1 MLKEEVIKKECIK
14 NDHKGFQIVAVD
26 LSDEL
31 IKESDQKKYYCVKCL
46 LEKIGNKKIIL
57 FEEAIKKSEIVNQE
71 LKKCTADKQ
80 KETRESI
87 QKLSD
92 VIKSIEGSFK
102 KQFDDLKKQLEIQ
115 IDNEQKKL
123 DKIPEPT
130 TPNDDIKLL
139 SSCYQEDGKLASPPP
154 NIDYKEITES
164 LIQIRKLLKQLEN
177 FEQLQDVDKEIQKI
191 EQTCS
196 INLEIN
202 EKYKKTPALN
212 VTCDTHKMEIIMFN
226 LNQDQF
232 EQTNPFLCVECAQD
246 LLTRGNKAVSNTISL
261 MKAEEKWNE
270 YIKEQME
277 KRSQRQSRLN
287 QAIAFIKKLQE
298 KQNSELNK
306 MIQSLNEQL
315 KKQPKEYEELMKLR
329 NTHLKN
335 QDKQNLLEIVKIL
348 GQQKNIEFISN
359 QEDLELYQSQ
369 KRILEELIK
378 ENLVIENQLQWL
390 QNYDKLPKRSNDSEN
405 EKEVVEF
412 LKKSTIQD
420 LYLSFFEMSFNS
432 LSQFKKEENDLQL
445 QGKLL
450 KIQSSDQEN
459 QNEALQNQRKWYQQF
474 QQSQAKLEKFKKVD
488 ELQRSKEEYDELL
501 MQNTE
506 NEKKIKYLE
515 TLNNNLKTQVQK
527 ADIKIESMNQMISKN
542 KIQNQEVIEEIQKVY
557 SIQQLQWKTGD
568 TRLLQ
573 YDYAQKIYRKIEE
586 RTKKQIKNKYLLCSL
601 TGWQL
606 NFSKLWCSI
615 DKMSSLL
622 MIFKS
627 KSQFIFGGFS
637 PCQWL
642 LKSGG
647 NNQND
652 QELQSFLFSQTQD
665 EIYPLESKS
674 TAISG
679 SESQISFGSQDI
691 IINNNFQEGSS
702 NLGYSYSTIQYKIP
716 NKQNHLF
723 GSPKPN
729 IMVCE
734 VIMLT
739 FV

>member
-1 MLKEEVIKKECIK
+1 MLKEEAIKKECIK

-57 FEEAIKKSEIVNQE
+57 YEEAIKKVEILNQG
-71 LKKCTADKQ
+71 LKKSTADKQ

-139 SSCYQEDGKLASPPP
+139 SSCYQEDGKLASPSP
-154 NIDYKEITES
+154 NIDYKEIVES

-191 EQTCS
+191 EQICQ
-196 INLEIN
+196 INLEFDEIQ
-202 EKYKKTPALN
+202 KKTPALN
-212 VTCDTHKMEIIMFN
+212 LTCDNHKMEIIMFN

-232 EQTNPFLCVECAQD
+232 EQTNPFLCVECTQD

-359 QEDLELYQSQ
+359 QEDSELYQSQ
-369 KRILEELIK
+369 KRVLEELIK

-390 QNYDKLPKRSNDSEN
+390 QNFDKLPKRSNDSEN

-488 ELQRSKEEYDELL
+488 ELQSSQLQLEQLSQEEEYNQLKIKKLEQVTENQKKELEKAQIQFKDINQVYEQITEFKQIYKIGNDSFEIGDTELL
-501 MQNTE
+501 SQ
-506 NEKKIKYLE
+506 
-515 TLNNNLKTQVQK
+515 
-527 ADIKIESMNQMISKN
+527 
-542 KIQNQEVIEEIQKVY
+542 
-557 SIQQLQWKTGD
+557 
-568 TRLLQ
+568 
-573 YDYAQKIYRKIEE
+573 DYAQKLYKYIEQQSN
-586 RTKKQIKNKYLLCSL
+586 KKIKNKYLIFSSKKS
-601 TGWQL
+601 GL
-606 NFSKLWCSI
+606 NSNTFFNSI
-615 DKMSSLL
+615 NKKSNLL

-627 KSQFIFGGFS
+627 QTQYIFGGYS

-642 LKSGG
+642 KCNGYYHPDETST
-647 NNQND
+647 
-652 QELQSFLFSQTQD
+652 SFLFSQTLGEFYPINSTNKNYAILMNEQEIGFGYQD
-665 EIYPLESKS
+665 MK
-674 TAISG
+674 
-679 SESQISFGSQDI
+679 
-691 IINNNFQEGSS
+691 INYQQQFQKGSS
-702 NLGYSYSTIQYKIP
+702 NLGYTYTIPANSTNINSPVKT
-716 NKQNHLF
+716 NLLF
-723 GSPKPN
+723 GQAEPSIKD
-729 IMVCE
+729 IE
-734 VIMLT
+734 IIMLT

>member
-1 MLKEEVIKKECIK
+1 MLKEEAIKKECQK
-14 NDHKGFQIVAVD
+14 NDHNGFQIVAVN

-31 IKESDQKKYYCVKCL
+31 NKDDDQNKYYCVKCL
-46 LEKIGNKKIIL
+46 IEIIGNKKIIVY
-57 FEEAIKKSEIVNQE
+57 EEAIKKVEILNQE
-71 LKKCTADKQ
+71 LKKISDKQ
-80 KETRESI
+80 NEQKLDYFIKLQNSI
-87 QKLSD
+87 QK
-92 VIKSIEGSFK
+92 VEQRFQKSFEILLKYINSKVTATQQQIE
-102 KQFDDLKKQLEIQ
+102 
-115 IDNEQKKL
+115 
-123 DKIPEPT
+123 KISEPT
-130 TPNDDIKLL
+130 PLDDDIKLL
-139 SSCYQEDGKLASPPP
+139 SSCYEENDQLVIPPP
-154 NIDYKEITES
+154 NSNQKKTYNFLKYIKKFRLLLQNYE
-164 LIQIRKLLKQLEN
+164 QILEEERDEQTIELKQ
-177 FEQLQDVDKEIQKI
+177 Q
-191 EQTCS
+191 
-196 INLEIN
+196 INSVFDESQ
-202 EKYKKTPALN
+202 KKTPALN

-232 EQTNPFLCVECAQD
+232 EQTNPFLCVECTQD
-246 LLTRGNKAVSNTISL
+246 LLSRGNKAVFNTISL

-287 QAIAFIKKLQE
+287 QAITFIKKLQE
-298 KQNSELNK
+298 KYNSELNK

-359 QEDLELYQSQ
+359 QEDSELYQSQ
-369 KRILEELIK
+369 KRVLEELIK
-378 ENLVIENQLQWL
+378 ENLIIENQLQWL

-450 KIQSSDQEN
+450 KIQSSDQEM
-459 QNEALQNQRKWYQQF
+459 ESDSIFLQQLWYQKF
-474 QQSQAKLEKFKKVD
+474 KDSSDKLEKLMNVNV
-488 ELQRSKEEYDELL
+488 LQRSKEKYDELL
-501 MQNTE
+501 MQNTQ
-506 NEKKIKYLE
+506 NTKKIKDLE
-515 TLNNNLKTQVQK
+515 TLNKNFQTEVEK
-527 ADIKIESMNQMISKN
+527 ALIKIESMNQTISKN
-542 KIQNQEVIEEIQKVY
+542 KIQNQELIHELKQIY
-557 SIQQLQWKTGD
+557 SFSTLYWNTGD
-568 TRLLQ
+568 TRLLSQ
-573 YDYAQKIYRKIEE
+573 DYAYKIYRKIEE
-586 RTKKQIKNKYLLCSL
+586 RTKKKIKNKYFLCSL
-601 TGWQL
+601 TGYQL
-606 NFSKLWCSI
+606 NLTTLWGYI
-615 DKMSSLL
+615 NKMSNLL

-627 KSQFIFGGFS
+627 KTQFIFGGFT

-642 LKSGG
+642 HSGSY
-647 NNQND
+647 QVD
-652 QELQSFLFSQTQD
+652 EQLESFLFSQTQD
-665 EIYPLESKS
+665 EIYPLSKKSHAIQGHESY
-674 TAISG
+674 I
-679 SESQISFGSQDI
+679 QFGSYDLKI
-691 IINNNFQEGSS
+691 EKDFQEGSS
-702 NLGYSYSTIQYKIP
+702 CLGSSYSTNQYSIP

>member
-1 MLKEEVIKKECIK
+1 MLKEEAIKKECLK
-14 NDHKGFQIVAVD
+14 NDHNGFQIVAVN

-31 IKESDQKKYYCVKCL
+31 NKDDDQNKYYCVKCL
-46 LEKIGNKKIIL
+46 IEIIGNKKIIVY
-57 FEEAIKKSEIVNQE
+57 EEAIKKVEILNQE
-71 LKKCTADKQ
+71 LKKISDKQ
-80 KETRESI
+80 NEQKLDYFIKLQNSI
-87 QKLSD
+87 QK
-92 VIKSIEGSFK
+92 VEQRFQKSFEILLKYINSKVTATQQQIE
-102 KQFDDLKKQLEIQ
+102 
-115 IDNEQKKL
+115 
-123 DKIPEPT
+123 KISEPT
-130 TPNDDIKLL
+130 PLDDDIKLL
-139 SSCYQEDGKLASPPP
+139 SSCYEENDQLVIPPP
-154 NIDYKEITES
+154 NSNQKKTYNFLKYIKKFRLLLQNYE
-164 LIQIRKLLKQLEN
+164 QILEEERDEQTIELKQ
-177 FEQLQDVDKEIQKI
+177 Q
-191 EQTCS
+191 
-196 INLEIN
+196 INSVFDESQ
-202 EKYKKTPALN
+202 KKTPALN

-246 LLTRGNKAVSNTISL
+246 LLTRGNKAVFNTISL
-261 MKAEEKWNE
+261 MKAEEKWND